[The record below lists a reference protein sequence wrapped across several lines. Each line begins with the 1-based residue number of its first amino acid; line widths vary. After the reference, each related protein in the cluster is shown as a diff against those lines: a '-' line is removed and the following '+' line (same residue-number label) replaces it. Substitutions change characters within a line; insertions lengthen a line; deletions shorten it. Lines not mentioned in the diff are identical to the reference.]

1 LTSDRKRPKD
11 VLQNSKDSKIIIR
24 LPDINT
30 HTSINRLDMI
40 FQSCVSRFEI
50 WKKKIVLLCM
60 KWLRFNNSC
69 NLSPGLM
76 CDHLKWL
83 SINKMIWWSV
93 YSDLV
98 MHLFLFW
105 LSNVQSFTC
114 VPVCIEELAYRFP
127 TLRVFLF
134 FFFVLKNIPLVH
146 CLSVYFR
153 LIKFGTSE
161 VYVSCK
167 TEAEDWT
174 CVSQWIIII
183 LKICYWIG
191 WLWLYSQWFPVRPV
205 NYSSHPWPG
214 K

>member
-1 LTSDRKRPKD
+1 
-11 VLQNSKDSKIIIR
+11 
-24 LPDINT
+24 
-30 HTSINRLDMI
+30 MI

-50 WKKKIVLLCM
+50 WKKKILLVCM

-114 VPVCIEELAYRFP
+114 VPVCIKELAYRFP
-127 TLRVFLF
+127 TLRVFF
-134 FFFVLKNIPLVH
+134 FFFVLKNIPLVL

-161 VYVSCK
+161 VCLLQ
-167 TEAEDWT
+167 DWSWRLNL
-174 CVSQWIIII
+174 CFPVNNNHIEEIR
-183 LKICYWIG
+183 YWIG